1 MPALFDAVRSM
12 HRKKSGQNQIAGI
25 IVSTVDCKC
34 VMPVYKGSSNKPVAN
49 TTSKTKD
56 LHH

>member
-25 IVSTVDCKC
+25 IVRTIDCEC
-34 VMPVYKGSSNKPVAN
+34 PRLVYEVVKGPGKHDV
-49 TTSKTKD
+49 
-56 LHH
+56 